1 MADFNPF
8 DHPLILGFLVAL
20 GLGLLIGIDRER
32 KKGDGAAREAAGI
45 RTFTISSLSGA
56 AAYTAGGVWLLVA
69 TTLAVAFL
77 MGLAYWRERNTDPGL
92 TTEAAMVLTTLL
104 GGLAMREP
112 AFAAA
117 IAVVVTVLLTAREDI
132 HRFVRSS
139 LTEKELRDGLIFAA
153 ATLIV
158 LPLLPNEP
166 IGPYDALN
174 LRTIWI
180 VVILVMAIGAVGYI
194 ATRLLG
200 SRYGLPIAGL
210 AAGFVSSTATIAA
223 MGSRARKT
231 PKTLKPAAAGA
242 VLSTV
247 ATIVQLAIVLAATS
261 LETLQAFYVPLIAA
275 GLVAIAYGGLF
286 TLWALR
292 DSGDHTEKPGS
303 AFSLKSALIFAGI
316 LAVVLVLSA
325 GLQDWLGET
334 GVIVA
339 AGAGGF
345 ADAHSASVSTASL
358 VAGGKIKP
366 PDAVWGVLAALT
378 TNTLSKIFFAISNG
392 GRAFALLVVPGLIL
406 VAAAAWAGALLVRV
420 TG

>member
-32 KKGDGAAREAAGI
+32 QKGQGASREAAGI
-45 RTFTISSLSGA
+45 RTFAIASLSGA
-56 AAYTAGGVWLLVA
+56 AAITVGGELLLAAA
-69 TTLAVAFL
+69 TLGATGLI
-77 MGLAYWRERNTDPGL
+77 GLAYWRERNSDPGL
-92 TTEAAMVLTTLL
+92 TTEAALVLTVLL
-104 GGLAMREP
+104 GGLAMRQP

-117 IAVVVTVLLTAREDI
+117 IAVVVTALLTARENI

-153 ATLIV
+153 ATLVV
-158 LPLLPNEP
+158 LPLLPDEP
-166 IGPYDALN
+166 IGPYQALN

-180 VVILVMAIGAVGYI
+180 VVILVMAIGAAGYV
-194 ATRLLG
+194 ATRVLG
-200 SRYGLPIAGL
+200 SRFGLPIAGL
-210 AAGFVSSTATIAA
+210 ASGFVSSTATIAA

-231 PKTLKPAAAGA
+231 PKMLKAAAAGA

-261 LETLQAFYVPLIAA
+261 LPTLQAFYLPLIAS
-275 GLVAIAYGGLF
+275 GLVAIVYGGVF
-286 TLWALR
+286 TLWVLR
-292 DSGDHTEKPGS
+292 DGSDHAEKPGS
-303 AFSLKSALIFAGI
+303 AFSLGSALAFAGI

-325 GLQDWLGET
+325 ALQKWLGET

-339 AGAGGF
+339 AAAGGF

-366 PDAVWGVLAALT
+366 PDAVWGILAAFT
-378 TNTLSKIFFAISNG
+378 TNTVSKMFFAVSSG
-392 GRAFALLVVPGLIL
+392 GRAFALRVVPGLVL
-406 VAAAAWAGALLVRV
+406 VAGAAWAGALFARV

>member
-1 MADFNPF
+1 VPDLNPF
-8 DHPLILGFLVAL
+8 DHPLILGFAVAL
-20 GLGLLIGIDRER
+20 GIGLLIGIDRER
-32 KKGDGAAREAAGI
+32 KKGAGGSREAAGI
-45 RTFTISSLSGA
+45 RTFTIAALSGA
-56 AAYTAGGVWLLVA
+56 AAYTVGSVWLLVA
-69 TTLAVAFL
+69 ATLAVTL
-77 MGLAYWRERNTDPGL
+77 LIGLAYWRERNTDPGL
-92 TTEAAMVLTTLL
+92 TTETTLVLTTLL

-132 HRFVRSS
+132 HRFVRTS
-139 LTEKELRDGLIFAA
+139 LTQKELRDGLIFAA
-153 ATLIV
+153 ATLVV
-158 LPLLPNEP
+158 LPLLPDEP
-166 IGPYDALN
+166 IGPYKALN

-180 VVILVMAIGAVGYI
+180 VVILLMAIGAVGYV

-231 PKTLKPAAAGA
+231 PKALKPAAAGA

-275 GLVAIAYGGLF
+275 GLAAVVYGGLF
-286 TLWALR
+286 MLWALR
-292 DSGDHTEKPGS
+292 DGGDHAEKPGS
-303 AFSLKSALIFAGI
+303 AFSLRSALAFAGI
-316 LAVVLVLSA
+316 LAAVLVLSA

-366 PDAVWGVLAALT
+366 PDAVWGILAALT
-378 TNTLSKIFFAISNG
+378 TNTFSKMFFAVSNG

-406 VAAAAWAGALLVRV
+406 VVAAAWAGALLVKV
-420 TG
+420 AG